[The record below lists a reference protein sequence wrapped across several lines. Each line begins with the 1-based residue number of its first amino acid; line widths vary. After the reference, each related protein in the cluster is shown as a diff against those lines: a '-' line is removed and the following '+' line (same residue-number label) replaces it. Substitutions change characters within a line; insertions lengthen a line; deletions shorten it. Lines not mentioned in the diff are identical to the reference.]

1 MLMPYI
7 ISVHDM
13 RFCGPVDTQVRGR
26 VVGQQPD
33 VAHRIRKIRNE
44 STGSERC
51 VAGCAGDAADEELV
65 DVVVIGG
72 GAAGLAAA
80 LWLVVH
86 RPELVV
92 TMLEMEAKVG
102 GNAQG
107 GVDAETGLSTP
118 WGAHYL
124 PIPDAGGPMRHLLDE
139 LGISVGSTDA
149 AEALCAAPRCTG
161 RLFIQG
167 AWQPLPERGGM
178 VPTSIM
184 NTRYRPWPSAALL
197 QR

>member
-1 MLMPYI
+1 MAPKYAVCIAALCAMLMPYI

-72 GAAGLAAA
+72 GAAGL
-80 LWLVVH
+80 
-86 RPELVV
+86 
-92 TMLEMEAKVG
+92 
-102 GNAQG
+102 
-107 GVDAETGLSTP
+107 
-118 WGAHYL
+118 Y
-124 PIPDAGGPMRHLLDE
+124 
-139 LGISVGSTDA
+139 
-149 AEALCAAPRCTG
+149 
-161 RLFIQG
+161 
-167 AWQPLPERGGM
+167 
-178 VPTSIM
+178 
-184 NTRYRPWPSAALL
+184 
-197 QR
+197 